1 MPSGQLSHWDQP
13 SAAMEDAYLEFS
25 RHVSLLKQSLFRQN
39 IVSFVQEEQARKLDL
54 SVQLVKKGILWISF
68 HRKEFC
74 GSGRR
79 QVKLLLWIA
88 FWSSI
93 FNKDIFSL
101 EQCVDALWDL
111 KGRGCLSVVPMFWK
125 LQNFFGAC
133 WLHAVVYL
141 GQHLNVFVY
150 LLPGLFSWQKLVGV
164 CQNGVQLYVNI

>member
-1 MPSGQLSHWDQP
+1 MHLSSLFPACLALEFAKTNVEMCLLVSYHTETQP

-68 HRKEFC
+68 HRREFC

-79 QVKLLLWIA
+79 RVKLLLRTP

-93 FNKDIFSL
+93 FNKDILSL
-101 EQCVDALWDL
+101 EQCVDAL
-111 KGRGCLSVVPMFWK
+111 
-125 LQNFFGAC
+125 
-133 WLHAVVYL
+133 
-141 GQHLNVFVY
+141 
-150 LLPGLFSWQKLVGV
+150 
-164 CQNGVQLYVNI
+164 